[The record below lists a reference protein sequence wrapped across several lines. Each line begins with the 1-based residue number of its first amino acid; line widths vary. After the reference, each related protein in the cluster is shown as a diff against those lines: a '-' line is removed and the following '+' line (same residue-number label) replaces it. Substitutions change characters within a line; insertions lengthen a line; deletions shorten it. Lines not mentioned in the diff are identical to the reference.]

1 MGPELLTV
9 GTWGLAIPEC
19 LLSILQ
25 GWNEQSVI
33 IHVTD
38 SFVSFEYLCTSK
50 TYDLLITK

>member
-1 MGPELLTV
+1 MGSELLTV

-38 SFVSFEYLCTSK
+38 SFVSFEYLCTS
-50 TYDLLITK
+50 